1 MQLKLC
7 KTESFYI
14 KELHLNIASMS
25 YIKITRN
32 TNTLDISFRRNQ
44 LRITIFFVY
53 QDQEKVVLWPT
64 SEYFEF
70 RTDNVF
76 QIV

>member
-25 YIKITRN
+25 YIK
-32 TNTLDISFRRNQ
+32 NTLKISFRRNQ